1 MGFATTV
8 VRLGPVV
15 AMVSLLGEAVQQ
27 QAHMPGEV
35 AWLEEAQ
42 KPGECEEATLD
53 VAQVQQ
59 SVEEANLHFA

>member
-1 MGFATTV
+1 MGIATTV

-42 KPGECEEATLD
+42 TGLD
-53 VAQVQQ
+53 LARLFVVIAGW
-59 SVEEANLHFA
+59 HPMFW